1 VTLSVR
7 TYAQAN
13 EARVHHLRT
22 RAGEHE
28 IDLIIERG
36 DGRIVA
42 LEVKLSA
49 TVSDTD
55 ARHLRWLADAIG
67 GDLLDAAVITTGK
80 DAYRRLDGIA
90 VIPAALLG
98 A

>member
-1 VTLSVR
+1 MR

-28 IDLIIERG
+28 VDLIVERG

-49 TVSDTD
+49 TVDDRDT
-55 ARHLRWLADAIG
+55 RHLKWLADNIG
-67 GDLLDAAVITTGK
+67 NELLDAAIITTGK
-80 DAYRRLDGIA
+80 DAYRRRDGIA
-90 VIPAALLG
+90 VIPAALLI